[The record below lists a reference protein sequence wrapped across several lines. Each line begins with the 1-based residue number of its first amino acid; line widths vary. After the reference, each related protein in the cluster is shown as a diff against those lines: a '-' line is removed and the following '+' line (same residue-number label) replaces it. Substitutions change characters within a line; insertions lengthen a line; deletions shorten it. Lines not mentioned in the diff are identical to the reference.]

1 MFTYRELEIAT
12 DGFSEANVIGSN
24 GIGGHGLMYRG
35 VLSDGTMAAIKLL
48 HTEGKQGERAFRIA
62 VSDSASFNDLLII
75 SSSFLVRKRFNYFL
89 LLLAPSLSMSPF
101 LVLDPVCS
109 ETLFLSFG
117 KLKLVLVAYENL

>member
-75 SSSFLVRKRFNYFL
+75 SSFFFLSKRFNYFL
-89 LLLAPSLSMSPF
+89 FLLALSISLYVFFPCIRSSLCRDF
-101 LVLDPVCS
+101 VFVFC
-109 ETLFLSFG
+109 
-117 KLKLVLVAYENL
+117 